1 MCVLDAAAK
10 EAGVARFLREYHPQA
25 AQADGGHPALRGCD
39 EVAWSEIPG
48 CPAAIPA
55 VLRGLLDPGAAPEA
69 QRVLTNVLMDNV
81 FQMSAAMPT
90 ALPFL
95 LRLVAEPR
103 VPVRSELLDILLVAA
118 ELSRPVDSGD
128 EHAVLIFGCDA
139 DHPER
144 EQCRAVFAEHAS
156 LLTRLPTGLISAAD
170 RACLEQAA
178 GLL

>member
-10 EAGVARFLREYHPQA
+10 EAEVARFLREYHPLA
-25 AQADGGHPALRGCD
+25 AQADSGHPALRGCD

-55 VLRGLLDPGAAPEA
+55 VLRGLLDPVAAPEA
-69 QRVLTNVLMDNV
+69 KRVLTNVLMDNV
-81 FQMSAAMPT
+81 FQMSAAMPA

-118 ELSRPVDSGD
+118 EFSRPVDSGD
-128 EHAVLIFGCDA
+128 EHAVLIFDCDG

-156 LLTRLPTGLISAAD
+156 LLTRLPAGLISAAD